1 MKKHYHILLLFLII
15 TQQLAAQK
23 LPVVIP
29 ESVNLNT
36 VQLSNID
43 RVVNDAMDKKEI
55 PGAVIAI
62 VRENKVGY
70 LKAFGNKQVYP
81 TPIPMDIHTVFDL
94 ASCTKPLAT
103 AISTFILIDRGYLT
117 LTDPV
122 EDFIPKFKSF
132 KNDSITKSIQII
144 DLLTH
149 TSGLPAYA
157 PVSELMNQKGDLKEV
172 LKEYISTC
180 NRLYEP
186 KIQMTYSCLN
196 YITLQY
202 IIETI
207 SQQSLQEFTQDN
219 IYRPL
224 KLSFTTFNPSDNLKA
239 LCAPTE
245 LLKDGTLLLGNVHDP
260 LARIMNQGI
269 SGNAGLFSTAEEV
282 ALLTSIFINKGK
294 ANKIQ
299 ILSPASVEKMSHLPF
314 GLSSFG
320 RTPGWDMNSPYSSNK
335 GDLFSDETYGHTG
348 YTGTSILIN
357 QKDNLALILL
367 TNAVHPYDKGK
378 TIRLRKQIANIVAAS
393 VGTAGNEGYLNHYAE
408 RNTQFEN
415 EKKITSRDIVFL
427 GDSHIE
433 NGGNWNKKLHSKRI
447 INRGIIGDN
456 TQGVLN
462 RLTPIVQ
469 GKPKQIFLSVGV
481 NDISQGLNNYTL
493 LENIEKI
500 IQKILE
506 VSPHTKVTLQTL
518 MPFNEKKSWY
528 RLLKGKS
535 ETIQEFNTFLKEL
548 ASKYQ
553 LDIVDAYD
561 YFIINGT
568 NQLRPELTNDGL
580 HLTEEGYKIW
590 SELLNR
596 YIL

>member
-1 MKKHYHILLLFLII
+1 MRKHYYILILFLII

-29 ESVNLNT
+29 EAVNLNT
-36 VQLSNID
+36 LQLSYID
-43 RVVNDAMDKKEI
+43 KVINEAINKKDI

-62 VRENKVGY
+62 VKDNQVGY
-70 LKAFGNKQVYP
+70 LKAFGNKQIYP
-81 TPIPMDIHTVFDL
+81 TSIPMDIHTIFDL

-103 AISTFILIDRGYLT
+103 AISAFLLIDRGYIT
-117 LTDPV
+117 LTDCV
-122 EDFIPKFKSF
+122 EYFIPDFQPF
-132 KNDSITKSIQII
+132 KNETTTKSIRII

-157 PVSELMNQKGDLKEV
+157 PISELASEEGDLKEV
-172 LKEYISTC
+172 LKDYIKTC
-180 NRLYEP
+180 NRLYKP
-186 KIQMTYSCLN
+186 TTQMTYSCLN

-202 IIETI
+202 IIEEAT
-207 SQQSLQEFTQDN
+207 QQSLQEFTQNN
-219 IYRPL
+219 IYKPL
-224 KLSFTTFNPSDNLKA
+224 KLSFTTFNPEENIKP

-245 LLKDGTLLLGNVHDP
+245 LLKDGTLLMGEVHDP

-282 ALLTSIFINKGK
+282 AILTSIFLNKGK
-294 ANKIQ
+294 ANGVQ
-299 ILSPASVEKMSHLPF
+299 ILSPASVEKMSHLPYEQ
-314 GLSSFG
+314 SYFG
-320 RTPGWDMNSPYSSNK
+320 RTPGWNISSPYSSNK
-335 GDLFSDETYGHTG
+335 GDLFREGIYGHTG

-357 QKDNLALILL
+357 PKDNLALIIL
-367 TNAVHPYDKGK
+367 TNSVHPYDKGK

-393 VGTAGNEGYLNHYAE
+393 IGTADNYGYIKHYTE
-408 RNTQFEN
+408 RNKQFGI
-415 EKKITSRDIVFL
+415 EKKISSKNIVFL

-433 NGGNWNKKLHSKRI
+433 NGGNWNKRLHRKKI

-456 TQGVLN
+456 TQGILN
-462 RLTPIVQ
+462 RLTPIAQ

-500 IQKILE
+500 IQTILE
-506 VSPHTKVTLQTL
+506 ISPRTRITLQTL

-535 ETIQEFNTFLKEL
+535 DTIQEFNILLKEL
-548 ASKYQ
+548 ATKYQ

-561 YFIINGT
+561 YFTMEGT

-580 HLTEEGYKIW
+580 HLTDEGYKIW
-590 SELLNR
+590 SNLLEK